1 MVRSQ
6 RYLEIYRD
14 EKILDYVS
22 NVAGP
27 ALYNGLKELEA
38 EFPKYIRN
46 VRGRGLMCA
55 YDICSEELRNKFL
68 KACQANHMLILGC
81 GANTVRFRPA
91 LNVPLEDIKL
101 GIEIS
106 RKAAREVFG
115 K

>member
-1 MVRSQ
+1 
-6 RYLEIYRD
+6 
-14 EKILDYVS
+14 
-22 NVAGP
+22 
-27 ALYNGLKELEA
+27 
-38 EFPKYIRN
+38 
-46 VRGRGLMCA
+46 MCA